1 MNLILKRIHFGDTF
15 TVGQLFEETEHGVL
29 PICYTLEDKVRQV
42 EGQPVSSWKVQN
54 ETAIPTGSYK
64 VSITFSNRFQ
74 SKLPLLHDV
83 DGFTGIRI
91 HSGNSSKNTEGCLL
105 VGMTW
110 DGKSDWIGSS
120 KVAMS
125 ALMPRIENSTSPV
138 TIDIT

>member
-1 MNLILKRIHFGDTF
+1 MKLLLKRIHFGDTF
-15 TVGQLFEETEHGVL
+15 TVGQLYESTEYGDR
-29 PICYTLEDKVRQV
+29 PICYVLEDKYREV
-42 EGQPVSSWKVQN
+42 EGQDVKVWKEQN
-54 ETAIPTGSYK
+54 QTAIPKGTYD

-74 SKLPLLHDV
+74 TRLPLLADV
-83 DGFTGIRI
+83 PGFTGIRI

-125 ALMPRIENSTSPV
+125 VVMPMIERAKEC
-138 TIDIT
+138 TIEIV

>member
-15 TVGQLFEETEHGVL
+15 TVGKLYCNDKF
-29 PICYTLEDKVRQV
+29 ICYTLEDKVREI

-54 ETAIPTGSYK
+54 ETAIPTGTYD

-74 SKLPLLHDV
+74 TRLPLLANI
-83 DGFTGIRI
+83 DGFTGVRI
-91 HSGNSSKNTEGCLL
+91 HTGNSSKNTEGCLL

-120 KVAMS
+120 KVAYS
-125 ALMPRIENSTSPV
+125 ILEPLIQEPCSIS
-138 TIDIT
+138 IS